1 MAGSGA
7 DKLNFKKFMKSVVLA
22 MKEQNITVEQLFS
35 QMDTDMDGK
44 INGPELHKGLNNLA
58 GEYLS
63 PGQISTIIQSM
74 DADSDNR
81 INMTELR
88 SAIDRAK

>member
-1 MAGSGA
+1 MADSGA

-35 QMDTDMDGK
+35 QIDVDMDGK

-63 PGQISTIIQSM
+63 PGQISILIQSM

>member
-1 MAGSGA
+1 
-7 DKLNFKKFMKSVVLA
+7 MKSVVLA
-22 MKEQNITVEQLFS
+22 MKEQNLTVEQLFS

-88 SAIDRAK
+88 SAIERAK